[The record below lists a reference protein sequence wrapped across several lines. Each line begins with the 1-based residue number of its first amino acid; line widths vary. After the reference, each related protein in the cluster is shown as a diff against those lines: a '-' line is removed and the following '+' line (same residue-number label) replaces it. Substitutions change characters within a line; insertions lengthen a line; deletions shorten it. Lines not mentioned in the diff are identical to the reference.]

1 MWSSSLA
8 AVALAAALEA
18 SPAQNTH
25 GYDYLVGDKFVE
37 PVTTVS
43 GTAQTGYTTYRLSLR
58 AKEGADVGTIYTIF
72 GDGDTQMVIPAA
84 FQADAPFGAD
94 IGGVS
99 PEFFPYSSAAASDSW
114 LSVGING
121 GNTRGDI
128 ASIGIKFDKWT
139 ESKPLVVDDGA
150 VFWMDPRNAPRTS
163 TTAAVQIGQVTTP
176 TGVIWNAVVNAQGK
190 SMREEA
196 GKDWDHHGLV
206 FTNDVYSPPPPPPPR
221 NIRPPARSQKAPDC
235 DSDMLAATFDAIPAS
250 CCKDERECADG
261 FPTTCSKECGQLI
274 LPFWDSCEAY
284 MGSIPGYTLMD
295 EMWQNFVG
303 QCGHGAPR
311 NTFRCEY
318 AELLPIALDCSST
331 AMESADFCSSSC
343 AGQLLPLVQQ
353 CSGRQAFEEAI
364 QLLVGRPVG
373 KLVQHCVTEIV
384 DGSRV

>member
-18 SPAQNTH
+18 SPAQNTARGH
-25 GYDYLVGDKFVE
+25 DYVLGNKFVE
-37 PVTTVS
+37 PITTVS

-139 ESKPLVVDDGA
+139 ESKALVVDDGA

-190 SMREEA
+190 SLREEQ
-196 GKDWDHHGLV
+196 GKDWDHHASCSRTTSTRRRRRPRRATSGRPPAARRPR
-206 FTNDVYSPPPPPPPR
+206 TATATCSRRRSMPSPPPAARTSASAPTASRRPAAR
-221 NIRPPARSQKAPDC
+221 N
-235 DSDMLAATFDAIPAS
+235 AAS
-250 CCKDERECADG
+250 
-261 FPTTCSKECGQLI
+261 
-274 LPFWDSCEAY
+274 
-284 MGSIPGYTLMD
+284 
-295 EMWQNFVG
+295 
-303 QCGHGAPR
+303 
-311 NTFRCEY
+311 
-318 AELLPIALDCSST
+318 
-331 AMESADFCSSSC
+331 
-343 AGQLLPLVQQ
+343 
-353 CSGRQAFEEAI
+353 
-364 QLLVGRPVG
+364 
-373 KLVQHCVTEIV
+373 
-384 DGSRV
+384 